1 MATADI
7 FFGASLL
14 SPQFLSNCAEG
25 MQLHLKFWPKPN
37 NYAIHH
43 LVERF
48 GFCRSET
55 SLFVKTLS
63 TGRKSSH
70 VRKQRRKQI
79 LLFRTASKRSLPL
92 FSIFL
97 IPFAVFLIPLL
108 SFPLALSS
116 HCSFQTCCPGPS
128 GETERYDSSH
138 PYTRVHTIFSEKYM
152 VSFHLNYNKH
162 LQKNQNIRDKSF
174 PDDYFQQK

>member
-1 MATADI
+1 
-7 FFGASLL
+7 
-14 SPQFLSNCAEG
+14 

-43 LVERF
+43 LAERSW
-48 GFCRSET
+48 FCRSET

-70 VRKQRRKQI
+70 IRKQRRKQI
-79 LLFRTASKRSLPL
+79 LLLRTASKRSLPL

-108 SFPLALSS
+108 PFPLALSS

-162 LQKNQNIRDKSF
+162 LHEIRILEINLSLMIIF
-174 PDDYFQQK
+174 NRSNNSAVTRTL